1 MTQDGETEGMTASD
15 HVKALL
21 DHSGPGLVDLCLC
34 NSAPVRP
41 GLVERC
47 REEDAAP
54 IVVDRA
60 AIEALGV
67 EAVTRPLASET
78 LNYARH
84 SFARLAEAVMETS
97 RSSGP
102 TPRFFEKGRGTMS
115 FSSEV
120 KAELCPDGP
129 LPPLLRPGGGLWS
142 AALLQPVHRLTG
154 AHQHRDPTPL
164 PPGCPPCSTG
174 PFSSPLTARRRRGR
188 PSGFSPS
195 QSRTSCPALWSAF
208 GHEPAGTLA
217 HHINFAVLEEE
228 HCRLAFFRGA
238 FLAGGSVTDPAKRY
252 HLELSTPHLSVSRE
266 LRALLL
272 ECGFTPKETTRKAN
286 SITYFKQSE
295 AIEDF
300 LTAIG
305 APLAAMEIM
314 NAKAEKDLRGQHQPP
329 GQLRRDAALD
339 LDKAVDAAQGRRI
352 EAIYRLEGGGTARR
366 RSCPTG
372 SRRRWICGWPTRS
385 SPWPSL
391 RSCAEPPVSQLRV
404 QPPPAQADG
413 DGPGRQG
420 GKEKE
425 RVDCHGEASG
435 SKALEADF
443 LGPYG
448 GGCVRC
454 WRRAWC

>member
-1 MTQDGETEGMTASD
+1 
-15 HVKALL
+15 
-21 DHSGPGLVDLCLC
+21 
-34 NSAPVRP
+34 
-41 GLVERC
+41 
-47 REEDAAP
+47 
-54 IVVDRA
+54 
-60 AIEALGV
+60 
-67 EAVTRPLASET
+67 
-78 LNYARH
+78 
-84 SFARLAEAVMETS
+84 
-97 RSSGP
+97 
-102 TPRFFEKGRGTMS
+102 MS

-120 KAELCPDGP
+120 KAELCRTALSRRCCAQAEAYGVLLYCNQFTASQVRISTESTAFAARLPALFHRAFQLSFDRTPEKGASKQIFSITEPDK
-129 LPPLLRPGGGLWS
+129 LS
-142 AALLQPVHRLTG
+142 
-154 AHQHRDPTPL
+154 
-164 PPGCPPCSTG
+164 
-174 PFSSPLTARRRRGR
+174 
-188 PSGFSPS
+188 
-195 QSRTSCPALWSAF
+195 ALWSAF

-314 NAKAEKDLRGQHQPP
+314 NAKAEKDLRGSIN
-329 GQLRRDAALD
+329 RRVNCDAAN
-339 LDKAVDAAQGRRI
+339 LDKAVDAAQGTSRPSTGWRS
-352 EAIYRLEGGGTARR
+352 AACW
-366 RSCPTG
+366 RSCPTS
-372 SRRRWICGWPTRS
+372 SRRRWIAGGPPGAHPGPACGAVRTAR
-385 SPWPSL
+385 L
-391 RSCAEPPVSQLRV
+391 QIRV

-413 DGPGRQG
+413 DGQGVGR
-420 GKEKE
+420 ERKE

-448 GGCVRC
+448 GGCCAAGAGPGADAGAGAVSGAGRSGGCGILHGSVYCCDPSSGVLPAAARC
-454 WRRAWC
+454 TTRPCGRRRASPLPAQSAAGSWR